1 MKTKLKTV
9 CKAVMLA
16 AYCAL
21 ICAAVL
27 LSFTSVFGMIMNQG
41 EPNPAL
47 PDDIQSA
54 NRESDIKLL
63 ARLISAEAR
72 NEPFATKIAVGAVI
86 LNRVNHP
93 HFPDSIAAVIYQPG
107 AFASI
112 KNGRFAQPVSES
124 ALRAARAAMSNINP
138 VDGALYFYA
147 PLRTADRA
155 LRSRPAIA
163 NIGGFIFC

>member
-1 MKTKLKTV
+1 MKKLKPV
-9 CKAVMLA
+9 CRAVMLA

-27 LSFTSVFGMIMNQG
+27 LSFTSVFGMIINQG
-41 EPNPAL
+41 EPPQESGL
-47 PDDIQSA
+47 PEDASRENDI
-54 NRESDIKLL
+54 NLL

-86 LNRVNHP
+86 LNRVGHP

-107 AFASI
+107 EFASI
-112 KNGRFAQPVSES
+112 KNGRFSQPVSES

-147 PLRTADRA
+147 PLRAADRA

-163 NIGGFIFC
+163 NIGGLVFC